1 MITLTFN
8 QLNSLNDSLQVGDD
22 VYGVGVMT
30 QFNGADQQATAIDTG
45 VAQRIGILRK
55 IEQNQLGSVHTLF
68 VDNSMVVGAFVPTVD
83 TFIMFSKASQ
93 GDSGLVGYY
102 AEARLVNN
110 SREKAELFSVGSEVI
125 INSK

>member
-1 MITLTFN
+1 MITLEFN
-8 QLNSLNDSLQVGDD
+8 QLNSLNDSLQVGDN
-22 VYGVGVMT
+22 VYGVNVVT
-30 QFNGADQQATAIDTG
+30 QFSGADQQAAVIDTG

-55 IEQNQLGSVHTLF
+55 IQQNQLASIHRLF
-68 VDNSMVVGAFVPTVD
+68 IDNSMVVGAFVPTVD

-102 AEARLVNN
+102 AEAKFVNN
-110 SREKAELFSVGSEVI
+110 SKEKAELFSVGSEVI